1 VRPSRVRAAI
11 VEWYA
16 NRVGVR
22 LPLGRLPVRSLLDA
36 GGEPPQASPEREG
49 ARWDQIWAENWPWII
64 VVSIVAVELSWLVQ
78 ADPVV
83 RGPLV
88 LWFSLVCTGMAWVRL
103 LRIGEPLAEAV
114 VAIALS
120 VALSGLTA
128 AAFLYAGHWSP
139 GWTLVVLEAITLAGV
154 ILDRFINGTA

>member
-1 VRPSRVRAAI
+1 VPAK
-11 VEWYA
+11 
-16 NRVGVR
+16 
-22 LPLGRLPVRSLLDA
+22 PDLD
-36 GGEPPQASPEREG
+36 G
-49 ARWDQIWAENWPWII
+49 ARRWDQIWAENWPWII
-64 VVSIVAVELSWLVQ
+64 VVSTVAVELAWLVQ

-114 VAIALS
+114 AAIALS

-128 AAFLYAGHWSP
+128 AAFLFAGHWSP
-139 GWTLVVLEAITLAGV
+139 GWTLIVLEAITLAGV
-154 ILDRFINGTA
+154 ILDRRVNGSV

>member
-1 VRPSRVRAAI
+1 M
-11 VEWYA
+11 
-16 NRVGVR
+16 GVR
-22 LPLGRLPVRSLLDA
+22 LPPGRLPVRSLSET
-36 GGEPPQASPEREG
+36 GPEPASAEPDLESAR
-49 ARWDQIWAENWPWII
+49 RWDQIWAENWPWII
-64 VVSIVAVELSWLVQ
+64 VVSTVAVELAWLVQ

-114 VAIALS
+114 AAIALS

-128 AAFLYAGHWSP
+128 AAFLFAGHWSP
-139 GWTLVVLEAITLAGV
+139 GWTLIVLEAITLAGV
-154 ILDRFINGTA
+154 ILDRRVNGSV